1 MPLPA
6 LAAAAMQIGGQAASS
21 LTNQIFARDAEKR
34 QQNYNTR
41 VYEQQRNH
49 ALQDWEMQNKYNS
62 PQEVMRRYKEAG
74 LNPNLIYGNGT
85 NAPAA
90 QVRSSQQGS
99 FTPQVQRV
107 ESNMIGDSINQYY
120 NVQRQ
125 KAELDLTNEQVLQ
138 TKANTNLLTWKAI
151 TEGQMPDYLRSKRN
165 LTDKQ
170 AITEGEKPDLARN
183 QSYLAK
189 ESADLKAL
197 MRNQSSTLFPLEQS
211 IKQQVLQNLKATLGN
226 INASTT
232 NLNART
238 SLTGAQE
245 KTENQTRDP
254 KIQKLYADIYN
265 TKMNALLKEY
275 QSATESQKR
284 EKIAQEVLNL
294 REKYELIQ
302 KDNSYYEIKGTSRFL
317 LDLFKGT
324 RPQQKTFNTYNY

>member
-1 MPLPA
+1 MPLTA
-6 LAAAAMQIGGQAASS
+6 LAAAGLELGGQAASG
-21 LTNQIFARDAEKR
+21 LVNQIFARDAEKR

-107 ESNMIGDSINQYY
+107 EPNMIGDSINQYY

-170 AITEGEKPDLARN
+170 AITEGEKPDLFRN
-183 QSYLAK
+183 QSYLAA
-189 ESADLKAL
+189 ESANLKAL

-211 IKQQVLQNLKATLGN
+211 IKQQVLQNLKATLGQ
-226 INASTT
+226 INATTT

-245 KTENQTRDP
+245 QTENATRGD
-254 KIQKLYADIYN
+254 KVRKLTAEVFN
-265 TKMNALLKEY
+265 TRMNTLLKEY
-275 QSATESQKR
+275 QTETEYAKKQKI
-284 EKIAQEVLNL
+284 EQEIINL
-294 REKYELIQ
+294 QSKGDILS
-302 KDNSYYEIKGTSRFL
+302 KDASYYEAGSIMKYIKDFL
-317 LDLFKGT
+317 K
-324 RPQQKTFNTYNY
+324 K